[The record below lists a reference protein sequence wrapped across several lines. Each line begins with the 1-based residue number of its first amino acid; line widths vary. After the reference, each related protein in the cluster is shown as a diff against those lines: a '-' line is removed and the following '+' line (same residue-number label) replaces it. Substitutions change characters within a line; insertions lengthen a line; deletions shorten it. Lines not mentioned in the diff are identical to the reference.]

1 MFFVHS
7 RTMSNSRK
15 GIINELHKSARRN
28 FPRRFVNVKGI
39 DDLWQADLVEMQP
52 YSRYNKK
59 FKYLLTVID
68 VFSKKAFVKPV
79 LNKTAKLVT
88 SAMSEIFHENKRTPI
103 HLQTDNGTEF
113 HNKIFKDLMTRKKI
127 KFYSTYSAL
136 KASVV
141 ERFNRT
147 LKNKMWKQFSM
158 QGSYKWI
165 HILDQLVDT
174 YNATK
179 HSTIKM
185 APIDVGKHNEKQ
197 LLHNVFNKSNK
208 WMKNK
213 FFVGDVVRIS
223 KYKTIFDKGY
233 TPNYSTELFK
243 VKSVNRKF
251 PVTYHI
257 EDMKNTPI
265 AGQFYETELQ
275 KTKYPN
281 SYLVEKVLKRKG
293 NQLFVKWL
301 GFPSTDNS
309 WINKK
314 DLF

>member
-1 MFFVHS
+1 
-7 RTMSNSRK
+7 MSNSRK
-15 GIINELHKSARRN
+15 GIINELHKSVRKN
-28 FPRRFVNVKGI
+28 FPRRNVNVKGI

-52 YSRYNKK
+52 YAKYNKK

-79 LNKTAKLVT
+79 LNKTAKLVA
-88 SAMSEIFHENKRTPI
+88 SAMSEILHENKRTPI

-113 HNKIFKDLMTRKKI
+113 HNTIFKDLMQRKNI
-127 KFYSTYSAL
+127 KFYSTYSIL

-158 QGSYKWI
+158 QGSYKWV
-165 HILDQLVDT
+165 HILNQLVDT
-174 YNATK
+174 YNSTK

-185 APIDVGKHNEKQ
+185 TPNEVNKNNEKQ
-197 LLHNVFNKSNK
+197 LLQTVFNKPSK

-213 FFVGDVVRIS
+213 FSVGDIVRIS
-223 KYKTIFDKGY
+223 KYKTVFDKGY
-233 TPNYSTELFK
+233 TPNYSTELFR
-243 VKSVNRKF
+243 VKSINRKF

-265 AGQFYETELQ
+265 AGQFYEMELQ
-275 KTKYPN
+275 KTKYPD
-281 SYLVEKVLKRKG
+281 SYLVEKVLRLKG
-293 NQLFVKWL
+293 DRLLVKWL
-301 GFPSTDNS
+301 GFPNADNS